1 MKKRAKKK
9 SYTIDRKKWKLY
21 FRKKY
26 RSLKTEKVKT
36 AIEWGTEI
44 IVVCILAWML
54 VSFFGQRVSNAGDSM
69 SPVLKN
75 GDVVLINRI
84 VYDARKPKRGE
95 IIAFRP
101 NGNENAHYCIKRVV
115 GLPGETVQIKDGK
128 VYIDGKVQKKN
139 VYTSDLDFAGIA
151 EKKLTLGETEYF
163 VLGDNR
169 DNSNDSR
176 YKEVGP
182 VKRSKITGRIIF
194 RFYPWKNAGVI
205 RP

>member
-21 FRKKY
+21 FRKKC

-54 VSFFGQRVSNAGDSM
+54 VCFFGQRVSNAGDSM

-128 VYIDGKVQKKN
+128 IYIDGKVQKKN

-163 VLGDNR
+163 VLGDNSAGS
-169 DNSNDSR
+169 DDSR
-176 YKEVGP
+176 LADIGN
-182 VKRSKITGRIIF
+182 VKREDIGGKVWVVTNIG
-194 RFYPWKNAGVI
+194 KNFGFVK
-205 RP
+205 

>member
-21 FRKKY
+21 FRKKC

-54 VSFFGQRVSNAGDSM
+54 VCFFGQRVSNAGDSM

-128 VYIDGKVQKKN
+128 IYIDGKVQKKN

-163 VLGDNR
+163 VLGDNSAGS
-169 DNSNDSR
+169 DDSR
-176 YKEVGP
+176 LADIGN
-182 VKRSKITGRIIF
+182 VKREDIGGKVWFVTNIG
-194 RFYPWKNAGVI
+194 KNFGFVK
-205 RP
+205 

>member
-9 SYTIDRKKWKLY
+9 SYSIDRKKWKLY

-115 GLPGETVQIKDGK
+115 GLSGETIQIKDGK
-128 VYIDGKVQKKN
+128 IYIDGKVQKKDI
-139 VYTSDLDFAGIA
+139 YTSDLDFAGIA

-163 VLGDNR
+163 VLGDNSAG
-169 DNSNDSR
+169 SNDSR
-176 YKEVGP
+176 LADIGN
-182 VKRSKITGRIIF
+182 VKREDIGGKVWFVTNIG
-194 RFYPWKNAGVI
+194 KNFGFVK
-205 RP
+205 

>member
-128 VYIDGKVQKKN
+128 IYIDGKVQKKDI
-139 VYTSDLDFAGIA
+139 YTSDLDFAGIA

-163 VLGDNR
+163 VLGDNSAGS
-169 DNSNDSR
+169 DDSR
-176 YKEVGP
+176 LADIGN
-182 VKRSKITGRIIF
+182 VKREDIGGKVWLVTNIG
-194 RFYPWKNAGVI
+194 KNFGFVK
-205 RP
+205 

>member
-21 FRKKY
+21 FRKKC

-128 VYIDGKVQKKN
+128 IYIDGKVQKKD

-151 EKKLTLGETEYF
+151 EKKITLGETEYF
-163 VLGDNR
+163 VLGDNSAGS
-169 DNSNDSR
+169 DDSR
-176 YKEVGP
+176 LADIGN
-182 VKRSKITGRIIF
+182 VKREDIGGKVWFVTNIGKSFGFVK
-194 RFYPWKNAGVI
+194 
-205 RP
+205 

>member
-21 FRKKY
+21 FRKKC

-163 VLGDNR
+163 VLGDNSAGS
-169 DNSNDSR
+169 DDSR
-176 YKEVGP
+176 LADIGN
-182 VKRSKITGRIIF
+182 VKREDIGGKVWFVTNIG
-194 RFYPWKNAGVI
+194 KNFGLVK
-205 RP
+205 

>member
-115 GLPGETVQIKDGK
+115 GLSGETVQIKDGK

-163 VLGDNR
+163 VLGDNSAGS
-169 DNSNDSR
+169 DDSR
-176 YKEVGP
+176 LADIGN
-182 VKRSKITGRIIF
+182 VKREDIGGKVWFVTNIG
-194 RFYPWKNAGVI
+194 KNFGFVK
-205 RP
+205 

>member
-9 SYTIDRKKWKLY
+9 SYTIDRKRWKLY
-21 FRKKY
+21 FRKKC

-115 GLPGETVQIKDGK
+115 GLPGETIQIKDGK
-128 VYIDGKVQKKN
+128 IYIDGKVQKKDI
-139 VYTSDLDFAGIA
+139 YTSDLDFAGIA

-163 VLGDNR
+163 VLGDNSAGS
-169 DNSNDSR
+169 DDSR
-176 YKEVGP
+176 LADIGN
-182 VKRSKITGRIIF
+182 VKREDIGGKVWFVTNIG
-194 RFYPWKNAGVI
+194 KNFGFVK
-205 RP
+205 

>member
-115 GLPGETVQIKDGK
+115 GLPGETIQIKDGK
-128 VYIDGKVQKKN
+128 IYIDGKVQKKEI
-139 VYTSDLDFAGIA
+139 YTSDLDFAGIA

-163 VLGDNR
+163 VLGDNSAGS
-169 DNSNDSR
+169 DDSR
-176 YKEVGP
+176 LADIGN
-182 VKRSKITGRIIF
+182 VKREDIGGKVWFVTNIG
-194 RFYPWKNAGVI
+194 KNFGFVK
-205 RP
+205 

>member
-115 GLPGETVQIKDGK
+115 GLPGETIQIKDGK
-128 VYIDGKVQKKN
+128 IYIDGKVQKKDI
-139 VYTSDLDFAGIA
+139 YISDLDFAGIA

-163 VLGDNR
+163 VLGDNSAGS
-169 DNSNDSR
+169 DDSR
-176 YKEVGP
+176 LADIGN
-182 VKRSKITGRIIF
+182 VKREDIGGKVWFVTNIG
-194 RFYPWKNAGVI
+194 KNFGFVK
-205 RP
+205 

>member
-21 FRKKY
+21 FRKKC

-44 IVVCILAWML
+44 IVVCILAWLL

-128 VYIDGKVQKKN
+128 IYIDGKVQKKN

-163 VLGDNR
+163 VLGDNSAGS
-169 DNSNDSR
+169 DDSR
-176 YKEVGP
+176 LADIGN
-182 VKRSKITGRIIF
+182 VKREDIGGKVWFVTNIG
-194 RFYPWKNAGVI
+194 KNFGFVK
-205 RP
+205 

>member
-21 FRKKY
+21 FRKKC

-128 VYIDGKVQKKN
+128 IYIDGKVQKKN

-163 VLGDNR
+163 VLGDNSAGS
-169 DNSNDSR
+169 DDSR
-176 YKEVGP
+176 LADIGN
-182 VKRSKITGRIIF
+182 VKREDIGGTVWFVTNIG
-194 RFYPWKNAGVI
+194 KNFGFVK
-205 RP
+205 

>member
-21 FRKKY
+21 FRKKC

-128 VYIDGKVQKKN
+128 IYIDGKVQKKN

-163 VLGDNR
+163 VLGDNSAGS
-169 DNSNDSR
+169 DDSR
-176 YKEVGP
+176 LADIGN
-182 VKRSKITGRIIF
+182 VKREDIGGKVWFVTNIG
-194 RFYPWKNAGVI
+194 KNFGVVI
-205 RP
+205 

>member
-21 FRKKY
+21 FRKKC

-115 GLPGETVQIKDGK
+115 GLPGEMVQIKDGK

-163 VLGDNR
+163 VLGDNSAGS
-169 DNSNDSR
+169 DDSR
-176 YKEVGP
+176 LADIGN
-182 VKRSKITGRIIF
+182 VKREDIGGKVWFVTNIG
-194 RFYPWKNAGVI
+194 KNFGFVK
-205 RP
+205 

>member
-95 IIAFRP
+95 IIVFRP

-115 GLPGETVQIKDGK
+115 GLPGETIQIKDGK
-128 VYIDGKVQKKN
+128 IYIDGKVQKKDI
-139 VYTSDLDFAGIA
+139 YTSDLDFAGIA

-163 VLGDNR
+163 VLGDNSAGS
-169 DNSNDSR
+169 DDSR
-176 YKEVGP
+176 LADIGN
-182 VKRSKITGRIIF
+182 VKREDIGGKVWFVTNIG
-194 RFYPWKNAGVI
+194 KNFGFVK
-205 RP
+205 

>member
-21 FRKKY
+21 FRKKC

-128 VYIDGKVQKKN
+128 IYIDGKVQKKN

-163 VLGDNR
+163 VLGDNSAGS
-169 DNSNDSR
+169 DDSR
-176 YKEVGP
+176 LADIGN
-182 VKRSKITGRIIF
+182 VKREDIGGKVWFVTNIG
-194 RFYPWKNAGVI
+194 KNLGFVK
-205 RP
+205 

>member
-21 FRKKY
+21 FRKKC

-54 VSFFGQRVSNAGDSM
+54 VSFFGQRVSNAGASM

-128 VYIDGKVQKKN
+128 IYIDGKVQKKN

-163 VLGDNR
+163 VLGDNSAGS
-169 DNSNDSR
+169 DDSR
-176 YKEVGP
+176 LADIGN
-182 VKRSKITGRIIF
+182 VKREDIGGKVWFVTNIG
-194 RFYPWKNAGVI
+194 KNFGFVK
-205 RP
+205 

>member
-21 FRKKY
+21 FRKKC

-115 GLPGETVQIKDGK
+115 GLPGETIQIKDGK

-139 VYTSDLDFAGIA
+139 VYTSDLDFAGVA

-163 VLGDNR
+163 VLGDNSAGS
-169 DNSNDSR
+169 DDSR
-176 YKEVGP
+176 LADIGN
-182 VKRSKITGRIIF
+182 VKREDIGGKVWFVTNIG
-194 RFYPWKNAGVI
+194 KNFGFVK
-205 RP
+205 

>member
-21 FRKKY
+21 FRKKC

-54 VSFFGQRVSNAGDSM
+54 VCFFGQRVSNAGDSM
-69 SPVLKN
+69 SPVLRN

-95 IIAFRP
+95 IIAFCP

-128 VYIDGKVQKKN
+128 IYIDGKVQKKN

-163 VLGDNR
+163 VLGDNSAGS
-169 DNSNDSR
+169 DDSR
-176 YKEVGP
+176 LADIGN
-182 VKRSKITGRIIF
+182 VKREDIGGKVWFVTNIG
-194 RFYPWKNAGVI
+194 KNFGFVK
-205 RP
+205 

>member
-21 FRKKY
+21 FRKKC

-115 GLPGETVQIKDGK
+115 GLPGETIQIKDGK

-163 VLGDNR
+163 VLGDNGAGS
-169 DNSNDSR
+169 DDSR
-176 YKEVGP
+176 LADIGN
-182 VKRSKITGRIIF
+182 VKREDIGGKVWFVTNIG
-194 RFYPWKNAGVI
+194 KNFGFVK
-205 RP
+205 

>member
-1 MKKRAKKK
+1 MKKKAKKK

-128 VYIDGKVQKKN
+128 IYIDGKVHKKDI
-139 VYTSDLDFAGIA
+139 YTSDLDFAGIA

-163 VLGDNR
+163 VLGDNSAGS
-169 DNSNDSR
+169 DDSR
-176 YKEVGP
+176 LADIGN
-182 VKRSKITGRIIF
+182 VKREDIGGKVWFVTNIG
-194 RFYPWKNAGVI
+194 KNFGFVK
-205 RP
+205 

>member
-128 VYIDGKVQKKN
+128 IYIDGKVQKKD

-151 EKKLTLGETEYF
+151 EKKITLGETEYF
-163 VLGDNR
+163 VLGDNSAGS
-169 DNSNDSR
+169 DDSR
-176 YKEVGP
+176 LADIGN
-182 VKRSKITGRIIF
+182 VKREDIGGKVWFVTNIG
-194 RFYPWKNAGVI
+194 KNFGFVK
-205 RP
+205 

>member
-21 FRKKY
+21 FRKKC

-115 GLPGETVQIKDGK
+115 GLLGETVQIKDGK

-163 VLGDNR
+163 VLGDNSAGS
-169 DNSNDSR
+169 DDSR
-176 YKEVGP
+176 LADIGN
-182 VKRSKITGRIIF
+182 VKREDIGGKVWFVTNIG
-194 RFYPWKNAGVI
+194 KNFGFVK
-205 RP
+205 

>member
-128 VYIDGKVQKKN
+128 VYIDGKVQKKD

-151 EKKLTLGETEYF
+151 EKKITLGETEYF
-163 VLGDNR
+163 VLGDNSAGS
-169 DNSNDSR
+169 DDSR
-176 YKEVGP
+176 LADIGN
-182 VKRSKITGRIIF
+182 VKREDIGGKVWFVTNIG
-194 RFYPWKNAGVI
+194 KNFGFVK
-205 RP
+205 

>member
-128 VYIDGKVQKKN
+128 IYIDGKVQKKD

-151 EKKLTLGETEYF
+151 EKKITLGETEYF
-163 VLGDNR
+163 VLGDNSAGS
-169 DNSNDSR
+169 DVSR
-176 YKEVGP
+176 LADIGN
-182 VKRSKITGRIIF
+182 VKREDIGGKVWFVTNIG
-194 RFYPWKNAGVI
+194 KNFGFVK
-205 RP
+205 

>member
-21 FRKKY
+21 FRKKC
-26 RSLKTEKVKT
+26 RSLKTKKVKT

-128 VYIDGKVQKKN
+128 IYIDGKVQKKN

-163 VLGDNR
+163 VLGDNSAGS
-169 DNSNDSR
+169 DDSR
-176 YKEVGP
+176 LADIGN
-182 VKRSKITGRIIF
+182 VKREDIGGKVWFVTNIG
-194 RFYPWKNAGVI
+194 KNFGFVK
-205 RP
+205 

>member
-115 GLPGETVQIKDGK
+115 GLPGETIQIKDGK
-128 VYIDGKVQKKN
+128 IYIDGKVQKKD

-151 EKKLTLGETEYF
+151 EKKIILGETEYF
-163 VLGDNR
+163 VLGDNSAGS
-169 DNSNDSR
+169 DDSR
-176 YKEVGP
+176 LADIGN
-182 VKRSKITGRIIF
+182 VKREDIGGKVWFVTNIG
-194 RFYPWKNAGVI
+194 KNFGFVK
-205 RP
+205 

>member
-21 FRKKY
+21 FRKKC

-75 GDVVLINRI
+75 GDVVVINRI

-139 VYTSDLDFAGIA
+139 IYTSDLDFAGIA

-163 VLGDNR
+163 VLGDNSAGS
-169 DNSNDSR
+169 DDSR
-176 YKEVGP
+176 LADIGN
-182 VKRSKITGRIIF
+182 VKREDIGGKVWFVTNIG
-194 RFYPWKNAGVI
+194 KNFGFVK
-205 RP
+205 

>member
-21 FRKKY
+21 FRKKC

-163 VLGDNR
+163 VLGDNSAGS
-169 DNSNDSR
+169 DDSR
-176 YKEVGP
+176 LADIGN
-182 VKRSKITGRIIF
+182 VKHEDIGGKVWFVTNIG
-194 RFYPWKNAGVI
+194 KNFGFVK
-205 RP
+205 

>member
-54 VSFFGQRVSNAGDSM
+54 VSFLGQRVSNAGDSM

-128 VYIDGKVQKKN
+128 IYIDGKVQKKD

-163 VLGDNR
+163 VLGDNSAGS
-169 DNSNDSR
+169 DDSR
-176 YKEVGP
+176 LADIGN
-182 VKRSKITGRIIF
+182 VKREDIGGKVWFVTNIG
-194 RFYPWKNAGVI
+194 KNFGFVK
-205 RP
+205 

>member
-21 FRKKY
+21 FRKKC

-128 VYIDGKVQKKN
+128 IYIDGKVQKKD

-151 EKKLTLGETEYF
+151 EKKITLGETEYF
-163 VLGDNR
+163 VLGDNSAGS
-169 DNSNDSR
+169 DDSR
-176 YKEVGP
+176 LADIGN
-182 VKRSKITGRIIF
+182 VKREDIGGKVWFVTNIG
-194 RFYPWKNAGVI
+194 KNFGFVK
-205 RP
+205 

>member
-21 FRKKY
+21 FRKKC

-115 GLPGETVQIKDGK
+115 GLPGETIQIKDGK

-163 VLGDNR
+163 VLGDNNAGS
-169 DNSNDSR
+169 DDSR
-176 YKEVGP
+176 LADIGN
-182 VKRSKITGRIIF
+182 VKREDIGGKVWFVTNIG
-194 RFYPWKNAGVI
+194 KNFGFVK
-205 RP
+205 

>member
-21 FRKKY
+21 FRKKC

-128 VYIDGKVQKKN
+128 IYIDGKVQKKN
-139 VYTSDLDFAGIA
+139 IYTLDLNFAGIA

-163 VLGDNR
+163 VLGDNSAGS
-169 DNSNDSR
+169 DDSR
-176 YKEVGP
+176 LADIGN
-182 VKRSKITGRIIF
+182 VKREDIGGKVWFVTNIG
-194 RFYPWKNAGVI
+194 KNFGFVK
-205 RP
+205 

>member
-115 GLPGETVQIKDGK
+115 GLPGETIQIKDGK
-128 VYIDGKVQKKN
+128 IYIDGKVQKKD

-151 EKKLTLGETEYF
+151 EKKITLGETEYF
-163 VLGDNR
+163 VLGDNSAGS
-169 DNSNDSR
+169 DDSR
-176 YKEVGP
+176 LADIGN
-182 VKRSKITGRIIF
+182 VKREDIGGKVWFVTNIG
-194 RFYPWKNAGVI
+194 KNFGFVK
-205 RP
+205 

>member
-21 FRKKY
+21 FRKKC

-128 VYIDGKVQKKN
+128 IYIDGKVQKKD

-163 VLGDNR
+163 VLGDNSAGS
-169 DNSNDSR
+169 DDSR
-176 YKEVGP
+176 LADIGN
-182 VKRSKITGRIIF
+182 VKREDIGGKVWFVTNIG
-194 RFYPWKNAGVI
+194 KNFGFVK
-205 RP
+205 

>member
-115 GLPGETVQIKDGK
+115 GLPGETIQIKDGK
-128 VYIDGKVQKKN
+128 IYIDGKVQKKDI
-139 VYTSDLDFAGIA
+139 YTSDLDFAGIA

-163 VLGDNR
+163 VLGDNSAGS
-169 DNSNDSR
+169 DDSR
-176 YKEVGP
+176 LADIGN
-182 VKRSKITGRIIF
+182 VKREDIGGKVWFVTNIG
-194 RFYPWKNAGVI
+194 KNFGFVK
-205 RP
+205 

>member
-21 FRKKY
+21 FRKKC
-26 RSLKTEKVKT
+26 RSLKTEKVKI

-115 GLPGETVQIKDGK
+115 GLPGEAVQIKDGK

-163 VLGDNR
+163 VLGDNSAGS
-169 DNSNDSR
+169 DDSR
-176 YKEVGP
+176 LADIGN
-182 VKRSKITGRIIF
+182 VKREDIGGKVWFVTNIG
-194 RFYPWKNAGVI
+194 KNFGFVK
-205 RP
+205 